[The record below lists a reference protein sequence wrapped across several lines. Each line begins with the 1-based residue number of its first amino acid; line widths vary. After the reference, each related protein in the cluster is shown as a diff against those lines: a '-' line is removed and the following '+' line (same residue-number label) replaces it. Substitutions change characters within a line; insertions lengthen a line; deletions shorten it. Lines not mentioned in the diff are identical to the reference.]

1 MLLINID
8 LILLNFYIVM
18 INSLIDITYVLYEY
32 QLYSMLSSE
41 LNIILLLILLSITEQ
56 RKEINLPHFN
66 LI

>member
-8 LILLNFYIVM
+8 LILLNFYIVLF
-18 INSLIDITYVLYEY
+18 NSLIDITYALYEY
-32 QLYSMLSSE
+32 KLYIMLSSE